1 MNKKGSVLAVVLI
14 VVGVLIFG
22 GAAGIYAVRKFTKG
36 PAQEAPVIL
45 ISPTSTPSQSELSTK
60 PSAPVVAS
68 TTNNLLTFRNNSF
81 GFEFQYPRDL
91 NAKVTDTG
99 NSFAFYSV
107 NSKGDFFQVNG
118 DIEVKRPDS
127 EKSSLGKATVG
138 GKEALDDSSENVTSF
153 YVPISERQSGF
164 VRAVRISYLKT
175 ASPEIASLFEKIVA
189 SMRFYFTDADWRTY
203 SNDAARIEFKYPP
216 VINGKETK
224 IESVFNARGQF
235 FQQFGEYTITGPI
248 VDQFNIFESQFSL
261 PVGTKTIL
269 VNNQLIF
276 TIFDLVAATTTQ
288 AHIFTVSPLDSQGYI
303 FEPTL
308 NESGIYPS
316 IDDRGAWYKIGSF
329 SSLNKVAKLKWA
341 DIFKIFSS
349 QAIEGFPTV
358 ETKQNLFAYSFR
370 YDGPEEKVVGYRI
383 FDPNALKAY
392 EVAIFSTFS
401 SPFDPSMGNASGY
414 FAERNELE
422 AVLGRVVQTIAT
434 F

>member
-1 MNKKGSVLAVVLI
+1 MVLI
-14 VVGVLIFG
+14 VAGVLIFG
-22 GAAGIYAVRKFTKG
+22 GGAGIYAVWKFRKG
-36 PAQEAPVIL
+36 PAQEVSVIL
-45 ISPTSTPSQSELSTK
+45 VSPTSTPSQSELSTK
-60 PSAPVVAS
+60 PSVQVAAPIVDKW
-68 TTNNLLTFRNNSF
+68 LTFRNDSF
-81 GFEFQYPRDL
+81 GFEFQYPKDL

-99 NSFAFYSV
+99 NSFAFYFV

-118 DIEVKRPDS
+118 DIEVKRPSVDNPPL
-127 EKSSLGKATVG
+127 KKVYVG
-138 GKEALDDSSENVTSF
+138 GKEAIDDSSESVTS
-153 YVPISERQSGF
+153 YYIPISERQSGF
-164 VRAVRISYLKT
+164 VRTIRVSFFNKGT
-175 ASPEIASLFEKIVA
+175 AEMLDLFEKMVA
-189 SMRFYFTDADWRTY
+189 SMQFSFSDADWRTY
-203 SNDAARIEFKYPP
+203 SNDSARIEFKYPP

-261 PVGTKTIL
+261 PVETKNIL

-276 TIFDLVAATTTQ
+276 TVFDLVAATTTQ

-308 NESGIYPS
+308 NESGIYPT

-329 SSLNKVAKLKWA
+329 STLNKVAKLKWA

-349 QAIEGFPTV
+349 QVIEGFPPV
-358 ETKQNLFAYSFR
+358 KTKQNLFAYPFR

-401 SPFDPSMGNASGY
+401 SSFSPRAENAPKY

-422 AVLGRVVQTIAT
+422 AALGRVVQTITT